1 MSDIL
6 IDRRSLEPPYEAPP
20 DFVCP
25 HCHASWYWDEEEN
38 AWMCQTRPAYWSR
51 SSEHPAVG
59 GFCWDCFVESAPVE
73 FLHEFVNSEE
83 LYGEL
88 LACYVGGAHGRFSS
102 TEDIRDLMDC
112 LYEGYPEAYKDA
124 GVIMVDRSD
133 NHRDYY
139 ADHIRAAEAKTKKG
153 AKAS

>member
-1 MSDIL
+1 MDDIV

-25 HCHASWYWDEEEN
+25 HCHAAWDWDKDEDTWRSQRN
-38 AWMCQTRPAYWSR
+38 AT
-51 SSEHPAVG
+51 SEHPSVG
-59 GFCWDCFVESAPVE
+59 GFCWSCFVEAAPVE
-73 FLHEFVNSEE
+73 TLHEFINREE

-133 NHRDYY
+133 NHRYYY
-139 ADHIRAAEAKTKKG
+139 ADHIRAAAAKAKKG
-153 AKAS
+153 GKAS

>member
-1 MSDIL
+1 MSDIV

-25 HCHASWYWDEEEN
+25 YCQAAWYWDEDEDTWRSQSN
-38 AWMCQTRPAYWSR
+38 ATG
-51 SSEHPAVG
+51 EHPSVG
-59 GFCWDCFVESAPVE
+59 SFCWDCFVEGAPVE
-73 FLHEFVNSEE
+73 TLHEFVNSEE

-88 LACYVGGAHGRFSS
+88 LARYVGGAHGRFSS

-112 LYEGYPEAYKDA
+112 LYEGFPEAYKDA

-133 NHRDYY
+133 NHRYYY
-139 ADHIRAAEAKTKKG
+139 ADHIRAAEAKAKKG